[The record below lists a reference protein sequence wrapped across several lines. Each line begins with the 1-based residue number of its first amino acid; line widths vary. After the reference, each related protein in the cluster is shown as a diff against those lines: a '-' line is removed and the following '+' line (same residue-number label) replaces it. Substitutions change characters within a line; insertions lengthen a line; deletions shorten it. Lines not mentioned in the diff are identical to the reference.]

1 MSRRGSQDPKSV
13 NQMPF
18 EASGLTDTLT
28 FSLSAI
34 FCSSLIV
41 VSVGK
46 IKLVNLLTSAGLLA
60 IKEKFVFALT
70 FSAFLY
76 SPLTEISDEDG

>member
-13 NQMPF
+13 NQTPF

-28 FSLSAI
+28 LSAI